1 MIFDAAG
8 LEKNMS
14 ETHKKQT
21 LLLGLLPFWTPLNP
35 PLGLACLKGYLAE
48 YALDVQLV
56 DLNVADIFKQL
67 YDEYFELLKTAVPE
81 GKRGNFYNIGHDVME
96 NHLMAHLNRRENA
109 GLVAIV
115 REVVQTNFFV
125 TAADEVV
132 LSMDA
137 VLAEIFRRL
146 EECFFEQFDRIKPDV
161 LGLSVVRGNIASS
174 LFIFQK
180 VKAAYPD
187 VLTVMG
193 GPVFSQGLDVG
204 SPNMKAFL
212 ETASYIDKLIVGEG
226 ELLLRGLLDGR
237 LNPDQRIYTKQDVRD
252 RILDLERA
260 PLADFSG
267 MNLDYYTY
275 MANYSS
281 RSCPFQCSFC
291 AETIYW
297 GNYRKKTG
305 TKIYQEM
312 KALSETS
319 RNQLFLMCDSL
330 LNPVIS
336 DLADVCVQNRASLY
350 WDGYLRVDRQAC
362 DADIVHQWRRGG
374 FYRARLGVE
383 SGSPAVLHL
392 MGKKIDIQQIK
403 TVVANL
409 AEAGVKTTTYWV
421 IGHPG
426 ETEEDFAMTLGLVEE
441 LADFIYEAECNPFRY
456 FYSGQVSSSD
466 WEARHN
472 PHPLYSDAALEA
484 LLIQTWDLDT
494 SPSREERYER
504 VNRFVQHCRR
514 LGIPN
519 PYSMREIHEADARWA
534 ALHRNAV
541 PAITEF
547 KKSEAIDE
555 NLAVTRLLEGHF
567 SGDEEGDFDF

>member
-1 MIFDAAG
+1 
-8 LEKNMS
+8 MS
-14 ETHKKQT
+14 ETHRKQT

-48 YALDVQLV
+48 FAYDVELV
-56 DLNVADIFKQL
+56 DLNVIDTFKQL
-67 YDEYFELLKTAVPE
+67 YEDYFETLKIAVPD

-96 NHLMAHLNRRENA
+96 NHLMAHLNGREAA
-109 GLVAIV
+109 GFVNIV
-115 REVVQTNFFV
+115 REVVEKNFFV
-125 TAADEVV
+125 KVEDCVV
-132 LSMDA
+132 QQLDA
-137 VLAEIFRRL
+137 VADEIFRRL
-146 EECFFEQFDRIKPDV
+146 EGCFFEQFERVRPDV
-161 LGLSVVRGNIASS
+161 VGLSVVRGNIASS

-180 VKAAYPD
+180 VKAAHPG
-187 VLTVMG
+187 VRTVMG
-193 GPVFSQGLDVG
+193 GPVFSQGLVVG
-204 SPNMKAFL
+204 SPNMNAFL
-212 ETASYIDKLIVGEG
+212 EATSYIDKLIVGEG
-226 ELLLRGLLDGR
+226 ELLLRELLDGR
-237 LNPDQRIYTKQDVRD
+237 LDRDKRIYTKGDVQD
-252 RILDLERA
+252 RILDLEQA

-305 TKIYQEM
+305 TLIYQEM
-312 KALSETS
+312 KALYETS
-319 RNQLFLMCDSL
+319 GNQLFLMCDSL

-336 DLADVCVQNRASLY
+336 DLADVCVRHDASLY

-362 DADIVHQWRRGG
+362 DAATVHRWRRGG

-383 SGSPAVLHL
+383 SGSLAVLDL
-392 MGKKIDIQQIK
+392 MGKKIDLQQIK
-403 TVVANL
+403 AAVTNL

-426 ETEEDFAMTLGLVEE
+426 ETDEDFAMTLALVEE

-456 FYSGQVSSSD
+456 FYSGQVSSEA

-484 LLIQTWDLDT
+484 LLIQAWDLDT
-494 SPSREERYER
+494 EPSREERYER
-504 VNRFVQHCRR
+504 VNRFVEHCRR

-519 PYSMREIHEADARWA
+519 PYSMREIHEADERWA
-534 ALHRNAV
+534 ALHKNAV
-541 PAITEF
+541 PTITEF
-547 KKSEAIDE
+547 KKSCAIDE
-555 NLAVTRLLEGHF
+555 NLSVTRLLEGHF
-567 SGDEEGDFDF
+567 SCDEEGDFDF